1 MVSAAPEIIHEQLS
15 TARLQLKKWEP
26 EPWPLRDY
34 AIDRKPTTPSEYFSK
49 MFPEQARIFGCAF
62 IELVEDRSDGLKK
75 INPLAP
81 NLDFLA
87 AILGGD
93 EKMGH
98 KVIYLEGEMQWYF
111 LDQPSGIFKP
121 TSDEKVANLLRAL
134 LIRCAEE
141 LPDTVHKLN
150 LFLEFRSDK
159 TIRAIIHRAKSILAA
174 DHTFFSPESKQAR
187 LKGIEVH
194 ERVAR
199 VFVEQVLERQ
209 PGEVLTLTNAYL
221 YFCEYLRGR
230 GMVPV
235 KRSIFK
241 GMFAPL
247 IRDVFN
253 VGLRH
258 DIINPETQ
266 KQGDGWKG
274 IHALDLEGGLVGQS
288 YAAVV

>member
-1 MVSAAPEIIHEQLS
+1 MVSATPEIIHDQLS

-26 EPWPLRDY
+26 EPWPLTDY
-34 AIDRKPTTPSEYFSK
+34 ATDRKPTTPSEWFSK
-49 MFPEQARIFGCAF
+49 MFPEHARIWGCPF
-62 IELVEDRSDGLKK
+62 LELAEDIADGLKK

-93 EKMGH
+93 ENMGH
-98 KVIYLEGEMQWYF
+98 KVIYLEGEMQWYY
-111 LDQPSGIFKP
+111 LDQPSNIFKP
-121 TSDEKVANLLRAL
+121 TTPEKLGSLLRGL
-134 LIRCAEE
+134 LIRCAEQ
-141 LPDTVHKLN
+141 LPDSVHKLN

-159 TIRAIIHRAKSILAA
+159 TIRAAIHRGKLILAA
-174 DHTFFSPESKQAR
+174 DHTFFSTDSKNTRQ
-187 LKGIEVH
+187 KGPEVH
-194 ERVAR
+194 ERLAK
-199 VFVEQVLERQ
+199 VFVEQILERQ

-221 YFCEYLRGR
+221 VFIEFLKQKS
-230 GMVPV
+230 MVPV

-247 IRDVFN
+247 VREAFN

-258 DIINPETQ
+258 DVINPETQ

-274 IHALDLEGGLVGQS
+274 IHALDLEGGLVGH
-288 YAAVV
+288 

>member
-1 MVSAAPEIIHEQLS
+1 LLRNVHIV
-15 TARLQLKKWEP
+15 QLKKWEP
-26 EPWPLRDY
+26 DPWMCGGH
-34 AIDRKPTTPSEYFSK
+34 ATDRKPTTPAEWFSK
-49 MFPEQARIFGCAF
+49 MFPEQARIWGCTF

-81 NLDFLA
+81 NLDFLES
-87 AILGGD
+87 ILGSDGR
-93 EKMGH
+93 MGH

-111 LDQPSGIFKP
+111 LDRPSNIFKP
-121 TSDEKVANLLRAL
+121 TTPEKVGNLLRAVW
-134 LIRCAEE
+134 IRCAEE
-141 LPDTVHKLN
+141 LPDSVHKLN

-159 TIRAIIHRAKSILAA
+159 TIKAVVHRAKSILAA
-174 DHTFFSPESKQAR
+174 DHICFSANSKHAR
-187 LKGIEVH
+187 EKGVEVH

-199 VFVEQVLERQ
+199 VFVKQALERQ
-209 PGEVLTLTNAYL
+209 PGEVLTPTNAYL
-221 YFCEYLRGR
+221 VFYEYLRGET
-230 GMVPV
+230 MILV

-258 DIINPETQ
+258 DVINPETR

-274 IHALDLEGGLVGQS
+274 MRALDLKGDLAGQ
-288 YAAVV
+288 

>member
-1 MVSAAPEIIHEQLS
+1 MVSTTPEIIHDQLS

-26 EPWPLRDY
+26 DPWMFGDR
-34 AIDRKPTTPSEYFSK
+34 AIDRKPTTPSEWFSK
-49 MFPEQARIFGCAF
+49 HFPAHAKVWGCPF
-62 IELVEDRSDGLKK
+62 LELADDMGDGFKK

-93 EKMGH
+93 ERMGH
-98 KVIYLEGEMQWYF
+98 KVIYLEGEMQWYY
-111 LDQPSGIFKP
+111 LDQPSNIFKP
-121 TSDEKVANLLRAL
+121 TSDEKLANLLRAL
-134 LIRCAEE
+134 LIRCAEQ
-141 LPDTVHKLN
+141 LPENVHKLN

-159 TIRAIIHRAKSILAA
+159 TIRAVVHRAKSILAA
-174 DHTFFSPESKQAR
+174 DHTFFSPESKHAR
-187 LKGIEVH
+187 LKGVEVH

-221 YFCEYLRGR
+221 VFTEFLRQKS
-230 GMVPV
+230 MVPV

-247 IRDVFN
+247 IRDAFN
-253 VGLRH
+253 LGLRNDVIDQATNH
-258 DIINPETQ
+258 QTA
-266 KQGDGWKG
+266 GWKG
-274 IHALDLEGGLVGQS
+274 LRALEVQETAEKGS
-288 YAAVV
+288 NS